1 MRIAFLPHAL
11 DRMRQFG
18 ISEDEVRAVLDEP
31 DEEGEANMG
40 RSFSQKLVGN
50 RLMRVVYNKS
60 ADEVVVITAML
71 RRRR

>member
-18 ISEDEVRAVLDEP
+18 ISEDEARAVLDEP

-40 RSFSQKLVGN
+40 RSFSQKLVGGAFCESG
-50 RLMRVVYNKS
+50 LQ
-60 ADEVVVITAML
+60 
-71 RRRR
+71 

>member
-1 MRIAFLPHAL
+1 MRIIFLPHAL

-31 DEEGEANMG
+31 SEEGEANMG

>member
-1 MRIAFLPHAL
+1 MRIIFLPHAL

-31 DEEGEANMG
+31 SEEGEANMV